1 MDEKS
6 VRPGFPWLKTALVVS
21 VLLNLVLLGLLGGV
35 INRAGQGGSVL
46 RAAVSA
52 LPAEDRRGLRRETG
66 RIWREA
72 RAARGTL
79 AAPARM
85 VAALRADTFEQEAFA
100 DALHDAQRRLL
111 HLSDEMHAQLIERVV
126 QMSAEE
132 RLTYADALEAQMQA
146 RRWRGPSRSSGQ

>member
-1 MDEKS
+1 MDKNTA
-6 VRPGFPWLKTALVVS
+6 RHRFPWLKTALVVS

-52 LPAEDRRGLRRETG
+52 LPADDRRGLRRETG

-72 RAARGTL
+72 RMGRGSM

-85 VAALRADTFEQEAFA
+85 VAALRADTFAQDEFA
-100 DALHDAQRRLL
+100 DALQDAQRRLL
-111 HLSDEMHAQLIERVV
+111 QLSDEMHAQLIARVAE
-126 QMSAEE
+126 MSHDE
-132 RLTYADALEAQMQA
+132 RLAYADALEAQMQA